1 MVRNQHL
8 VGSEGDL
15 RPDPVLQTEPF
26 CPVKLD
32 LYLSVSGSEP
42 AEPAAVAVRPPSL
55 SQQEA
60 VLVSLGAARNGP
72 RHLAGSDAA
81 ERKR

>member
-42 AEPAAVAVRPPSL
+42 AAVAVRPPSL

-72 RHLAGSDAA
+72 RHLASSDAA